1 MRAKQAQQ
9 KKERFYNPDVDGW
22 KYRNNKNTEETADS
36 DSKNV
41 SIESEERSV
50 SPIDDNSHKTTIK
63 KNFEFFNWT
72 LSFTKNVV
80 QACFILFL
88 IVNIFIA
95 AMITYIFF
103 TTRQAVALEIY
114 ISEVYKMFIT
124 VIGGYIIK
132 STTENTIK
140 IVFSVLSDWLE
151 KKYGI
156 EGRLKEPEDVTDTI
170 IFTGNRPTP
179 NTGALVDGGSSADE
193 FTDYGSDP
201 DDVDEDECEE
211 ENTGYKAGQDESGE

>member
-1 MRAKQAQQ
+1 MSKSS
-9 KKERFYNPDVDGW
+9 KERFYQPDIDGW
-22 KYRNNKNTEETADS
+22 KFLKKKKDDTNNEENVEEIDKEES
-36 DSKNV
+36 DVLTPVPSDKQQV
-41 SIESEERSV
+41 TV
-50 SPIDDNSHKTTIK
+50 K
-63 KNFEFFNWT
+63 KHFEFFNWT

-88 IVNIFIA
+88 IVNLFIA
-95 AMITYIFF
+95 IMITYVYL
-103 TTRQAVALEIY
+103 TTKQVVALEIY
-114 ISEVYKMFIT
+114 ISEVYNMFIT

-156 EGRLKEPEDVTDTI
+156 EGRLKEPEEESDTY

-179 NTGALVDGGSSADE
+179 QTGVLADGGTGE
-193 FTDYGSDP
+193 GFFGS
-201 DDVDEDECEE
+201 
-211 ENTGYKAGQDESGE
+211 DESGEDSSDEGEVATDIQEGDDPDDEE

>member
-1 MRAKQAQQ
+1 MS
-9 KKERFYNPDVDGW
+9 KEKSSNTRFYNPDVDSW
-22 KYRNNKNTEETADS
+22 KYNDDKKKEESELSPISDDS
-36 DSKNV
+36 QKNV
-41 SIESEERSV
+41 V
-50 SPIDDNSHKTTIK
+50 K
-63 KNFEFFNWT
+63 KHFEFFNWT

-95 AMITYIFF
+95 GMITYVYLKSQQVI
-103 TTRQAVALEIY
+103 ALEIY
-114 ISEVYKMFIT
+114 INEIFNMFIT

-156 EGRLKEPEDVTDTI
+156 EDRLKEPEDEPDTY
-170 IFTGNRPTP
+170 IFTGERPTP
-179 NTGALVDGGSSADE
+179 QSGILADGSCNESGDMGNG
-193 FTDYGSDP
+193 FYGS
-201 DDVDEDECEE
+201 
-211 ENTGYKAGQDESGE
+211 DESGEDYKEVQDADDPDEEG

>member
-1 MRAKQAQQ
+1 MSKE
-9 KKERFYNPDVDGW
+9 KKRFYTPDVDGW
-22 KYRNNKNTEETADS
+22 KFHNDKNTEDTADS
-36 DSKNV
+36 DAV
-41 SIESEERSV
+41 DGEERSPV
-50 SPIDDNSHKTTIK
+50 SDNTQKTTIK
-63 KNFEFFNWT
+63 KHFEFFNWT

-95 AMITYIFF
+95 AMITYVYIN
-103 TTRQAVALEIY
+103 TRQVVALEIY
-114 ISEVYKMFIT
+114 ISEIFNMFIT

-156 EGRLKEPEDVTDTI
+156 EGRLKEPEEESDTY

-179 NTGALVDGGSSADE
+179 QSGVLVDGSSTETGDMGEGFYGEDQSGGDNADE
-193 FTDYGSDP
+193 TTIVLDSDSENDDP
-201 DDVDEDECEE
+201 DSE
-211 ENTGYKAGQDESGE
+211 G

>member
-1 MRAKQAQQ
+1 MSKE
-9 KKERFYNPDVDGW
+9 KKRFYTPDVDGW
-22 KYRNNKNTEETADS
+22 KFHNDKNTEETADS
-36 DSKNV
+36 DSIDREEISPV
-41 SIESEERSV
+41 S
-50 SPIDDNSHKTTIK
+50 DNTQKTTIK
-63 KNFEFFNWT
+63 KHFEFFNWT

-95 AMITYIFF
+95 AMITYVYIN
-103 TTRQAVALEIY
+103 TRQVVALEIY
-114 ISEVYKMFIT
+114 ISEIFNMFIT

-156 EGRLKEPEDVTDTI
+156 EGRLKEPEEESDTF

-179 NTGALVDGGSSADE
+179 QSGVLADGSSAEIGDMGE
-193 FTDYGSDP
+193 GFYGEDQSGGDNIEDGTSIVSDSDSSNDDP
-201 DDVDEDECEE
+201 DSE
-211 ENTGYKAGQDESGE
+211 G